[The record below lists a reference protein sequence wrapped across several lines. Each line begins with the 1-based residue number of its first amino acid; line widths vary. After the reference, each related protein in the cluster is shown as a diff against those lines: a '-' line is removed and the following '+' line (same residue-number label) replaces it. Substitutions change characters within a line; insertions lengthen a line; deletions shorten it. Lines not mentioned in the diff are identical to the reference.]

1 MKKLCFVAGFLLL
14 SLSVLKAQDPDII
27 LVDKFYATTFDRVL
41 DDIATENHL
50 TFDYD
55 RDVLAGFE
63 LNERPI
69 KKPLRVFLDQECGQF
84 RLKWQQT
91 PDKIIHITS
100 KYEDLTSKP
109 QAPKVV
115 RTYTGQAKKSKM
127 KIKMGGG
134 KKSEI

>member
-1 MKKLCFVAGFLLL
+1 MKKICLLGGFLLVTL
-14 SLSVLKAQDPDII
+14 NLAKAQDPDII
-27 LVDKFYATTFDRVL
+27 LVDKFYAITFDRVL

-91 PDKIIHITS
+91 PDHIIHISS

-127 KIKMGGG
+127 KIKTGGG
-134 KKSEI
+134 KKCEI